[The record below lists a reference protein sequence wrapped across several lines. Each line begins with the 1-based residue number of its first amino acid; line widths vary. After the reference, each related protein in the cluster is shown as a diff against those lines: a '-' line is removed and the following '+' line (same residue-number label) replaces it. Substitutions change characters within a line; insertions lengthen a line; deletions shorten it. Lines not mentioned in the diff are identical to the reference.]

1 MLNQSSRIWS
11 ELEKRERQVS
21 KGHGTGSVFDSMGR
35 AISPAPPFGI
45 GNFASQSSRVER
57 VQRALEQ
64 SGDMARRII
73 VQQLSGIDLS
83 SIWHILIEVCKDMAL
98 YYGGSVVAGATVGA
112 VGGAFFGGVGALPGA
127 AAGAAVGSQVGA
139 WVMALL
145 GLKSLIEGM
154 VTAIPE
160 AMEHYER
167 GFREAW
173 GPPPRNE
180 RTCSY
185 ALAGTEQGNVRHAA
199 FEFANGHVIMIMAI
213 LMALLAYFSRGKGN
227 KALALKEVRESP
239 RLGPKVA
246 RWIEENEEKLSRHPA
261 LQSRRKNA
269 ASALE
274 EPAPAP
280 PKRKRPTEEPEPR
293 RPVGMPQKKV
303 PCFKPNDLPQGSLPE
318 FDRQLAGQEA
328 GLNAMTV
335 EEYMEGRKAFTAK
348 DAIRDPKV
356 AKQAREGYERRI
368 VEALTIQFR
377 KIGLSVG
384 DAETK
389 AMQEAATRM
398 KALAAL
404 HNPDMVVAGRDVIS
418 DFGDRNINS
427 RIGSQWR
434 SRVGTLDDAA
444 KEVPIS
450 QRTVAKMNVK
460 LERCK

>member
-1 MLNQSSRIWS
+1 LLNQSSRIWS
-11 ELEKRERQVS
+11 ELEKRERQAS

-73 VQQLSGIDLS
+73 AQQLSGIDLS

-173 GPPPRNE
+173 GPLPRDE

-185 ALAGTEQGNVRHAA
+185 ALAGPEQGNVRHAA

-213 LMALLAYFSRGKGN
+213 LTALMAYFSRGKGN

-246 RWIEENEEKLSRHPA
+246 RWIEENEERLSRHPA

-293 RPVGMPQKKV
+293 RPAGMPQKKV

-328 GLNAMTV
+328 GLNEMSV
-335 EEYMEGRKAFTAK
+335 EEYLKGRKAFTDGTAK
-348 DAIRDPKV
+348 RDATTARLARESYREDLAEELFEQYREEGLSLKEAKTKAQEEAIR
-356 AKQAREGYERRI
+356 
-368 VEALTIQFR
+368 
-377 KIGLSVG
+377 
-384 DAETK
+384 
-389 AMQEAATRM
+389 RM
-398 KALAAL
+398 KTLAAL
-404 HNPDMVVAGRDVIS
+404 HNPDMIAAGEDAIG

-427 RIGSQWR
+427 RIGAQWR
-434 SRVGTLDDAA
+434 SRVGDLDRAA
-444 KEVPIS
+444 IAVPES
-450 QRTVAKMNVK
+450 QRHSTKMNAK

>member
-1 MLNQSSRIWS
+1 
-11 ELEKRERQVS
+11 
-21 KGHGTGSVFDSMGR
+21 MGR

-73 VQQLSGIDLS
+73 AQQLSGIDLS

-173 GPPPRNE
+173 GPLPRDE

-185 ALAGTEQGNVRHAA
+185 ALAGPEQGNVRHAA

-213 LMALLAYFSRGKGN
+213 LTALMAYFSRGKGN

-246 RWIEENEEKLSRHPA
+246 RWIEENEERLSRHPA

-280 PKRKRPTEEPEPR
+280 PKRKRSSEGPEQPR
-293 RPVGMPQKKV
+293 PAGMPQKKV
-303 PCFKPNDLPQGSLPE
+303 PCFKPNDLPQGRIPE

-328 GLNAMTV
+328 GLNDMTV
-335 EEYMEGRKAFTAK
+335 EEYIKGRKAFAEGSTKRDASIAK
-348 DAIRDPKV
+348 SARADYEKELIVKMRDQFRG
-356 AKQAREGYERRI
+356 AGMSLS
-368 VEALTIQFR
+368 EAL
-377 KIGLSVG
+377 
-384 DAETK
+384 EK
-389 AMQEAATRM
+389 AQKEASKKM

-404 HNPDMVVAGRDVIS
+404 HNPDMIVAGRDTIG

-427 RIGSQWR
+427 RIGAQWR
-434 SRVGTLDDAA
+434 SRVSELDKAA
-444 KEVPIS
+444 MAVPES
-450 QRTVAKMNVK
+450 QRSYAKMNAK

>member
-11 ELEKRERQVS
+11 ELEKRERQAS
-21 KGHGTGSVFDSMGR
+21 KGHGAGSVFDSMGR
-35 AISPAPPFGI
+35 AISPAPPFGM

-73 VQQLSGIDLS
+73 AQQLSGIDLS
-83 SIWHILIEVCKDMAL
+83 SVWHILIEVCKDMAL

-112 VGGAFFGGVGALPGA
+112 AGGAFFGGVGALPGA

-173 GPPPRNE
+173 GPLPRDE

-185 ALAGTEQGNVRHAA
+185 ALAEPEQGNVRHAA

-213 LMALLAYFSRGKGN
+213 LTALMAYFSRGKGN

-246 RWIEENEEKLSRHPA
+246 RWIEENEERLSRHPA

-274 EPAPAP
+274 EPAP
-280 PKRKRPTEEPEPR
+280 PKRKRSSEGPEQPR
-293 RPVGMPQKKV
+293 PAGMPQKKV
-303 PCFKPNDLPQGSLPE
+303 PCFKPNDLPQGRIPE

-328 GLNAMTV
+328 GLNDMTV
-335 EEYMEGRKAFTAK
+335 EEYIKGRKAFAEGSTKRDASIAK
-348 DAIRDPKV
+348 SARADYEKELIVKMRDQFRG
-356 AKQAREGYERRI
+356 AGMSLS
-368 VEALTIQFR
+368 EAL
-377 KIGLSVG
+377 
-384 DAETK
+384 EK
-389 AMQEAATRM
+389 AQKEASKKM

-404 HNPDMVVAGRDVIS
+404 HNPDMIVAGRDTIG

-427 RIGSQWR
+427 RIGAQWR
-434 SRVGTLDDAA
+434 SRVSELDKAA
-444 KEVPIS
+444 MAVPES
-450 QRTVAKMNVK
+450 QRSYAKMNAK

>member
-1 MLNQSSRIWS
+1 
-11 ELEKRERQVS
+11 
-21 KGHGTGSVFDSMGR
+21 
-35 AISPAPPFGI
+35 
-45 GNFASQSSRVER
+45 
-57 VQRALEQ
+57 
-64 SGDMARRII
+64 
-73 VQQLSGIDLS
+73 
-83 SIWHILIEVCKDMAL
+83 
-98 YYGGSVVAGATVGA
+98 
-112 VGGAFFGGVGALPGA
+112 
-127 AAGAAVGSQVGA
+127 
-139 WVMALL
+139 
-145 GLKSLIEGM
+145 
-154 VTAIPE
+154 
-160 AMEHYER
+160 
-167 GFREAW
+167 
-173 GPPPRNE
+173 
-180 RTCSY
+180 
-185 ALAGTEQGNVRHAA
+185 
-199 FEFANGHVIMIMAI
+199 MIMAI
-213 LMALLAYFSRGKGN
+213 LMALMAYFSRGKGN

-293 RPVGMPQKKV
+293 RPAGMPQKKV

-356 AKQAREGYERRI
+356 AKQAREGYERRL

>member
-1 MLNQSSRIWS
+1 LLNQSSRIWS
-11 ELEKRERQVS
+11 ELEKRERQAS
-21 KGHGTGSVFDSMGR
+21 KGHGAGSVFDSMGR
-35 AISPAPPFGI
+35 AISPAPPFGM

-73 VQQLSGIDLS
+73 AQQLSGIDLS
-83 SIWHILIEVCKDMAL
+83 SVWHILIEVCKDMAL

-112 VGGAFFGGVGALPGA
+112 AGGAFFGGVGALPGA

-173 GPPPRNE
+173 GPLPRDE

-185 ALAGTEQGNVRHAA
+185 ALAEPEQGNVRHAA

-213 LMALLAYFSRGKGN
+213 LTALMAYFSRGKGN

-246 RWIEENEEKLSRHPA
+246 RWIEENEERLSRHPA

-274 EPAPAP
+274 EPAP
-280 PKRKRPTEEPEPR
+280 PKRKRSSEGPEQPR
-293 RPVGMPQKKV
+293 PAGMPQKKV
-303 PCFKPNDLPQGSLPE
+303 PCFKPNDLPQGRIPE

-328 GLNAMTV
+328 GLNDMTV
-335 EEYMEGRKAFTAK
+335 EEYIKGRKAFAEGSTKRDASIAK
-348 DAIRDPKV
+348 SARADYEKELIVKMRDQFRG
-356 AKQAREGYERRI
+356 AGMSLS
-368 VEALTIQFR
+368 EAL
-377 KIGLSVG
+377 
-384 DAETK
+384 EK
-389 AMQEAATRM
+389 AQKEASKKM

-404 HNPDMVVAGRDVIS
+404 HNPDMIVAGRDTIG

-427 RIGSQWR
+427 RIGAQWR
-434 SRVGTLDDAA
+434 SRVSELDKAA
-444 KEVPIS
+444 MAVPES
-450 QRTVAKMNVK
+450 QRSYAKMNAK